1 MTKEEIALWVQVAAV
16 VAAVVAA
23 IIALVI
29 SALDRRNARQIA
41 AADRR
46 IALEHDQLL
55 FEQSEL
61 LRLLQNLRRGGHTD
75 GDKAKDMG
83 AEAGAIVG
91 ALGPGRLPRN
101 WATLIAK
108 TDDELRDFLDDASQP
123 EWLRRSEEAQVALN
137 EVTKEIRDRLI
148 RP

>member
-41 AADRR
+41 AEDRR

-61 LRLLQNLRRGGHTD
+61 LRLLQNLRRGSHTD
-75 GDKAKDMG
+75 AD
-83 AEAGAIVG
+83 
-91 ALGPGRLPRN
+91 LC
-101 WATLIAK
+101 
-108 TDDELRDFLDDASQP
+108 
-123 EWLRRSEEAQVALN
+123 
-137 EVTKEIRDRLI
+137 
-148 RP
+148 

>member
-23 IIALVI
+23 IIALII

-41 AADRR
+41 AEDRR

-75 GDKAKDMG
+75 ADKIKDMG
-83 AEAGAIVG
+83 AEAGAIIG
-91 ALGPGRLPRN
+91 AIGPERLPRN
-101 WATLIAK
+101 WEARIAQ
-108 TDDELRDFLDDASQP
+108 TDEELREFMDDASQP
-123 EWLRRSEEAQVALN
+123 EWLRRSVEAQVALN
-137 EVTKEIRDRLI
+137 EVTQEIRERLVG
-148 RP
+148 R

>member
-16 VAAVVAA
+16 IAAVVAA

-41 AADRR
+41 AEDRR
-46 IALEHDQLL
+46 IALEHSQLL

-61 LRLLQNLRRGGHTD
+61 LRLLENLRRGGHTD
-75 GDKAKDMG
+75 PDKIKDMG
-83 AEAGAIVG
+83 AEAAAIIGVV
-91 ALGPGRLPRN
+91 GPGRLPLN
-101 WATLIAK
+101 WESRIAQ
-108 TDDELRDFLDDASQP
+108 TGEELRKLVDDANEP
-123 EWLRRSEEAQVALN
+123 EWLRRAAEAQVALN
-137 EVTKEIRDRLI
+137 EVTQEIRERLV